1 MELYLNKKND
11 GISVDIDFDELIDQ
25 YGQQLIEAIAK
36 RKKALEEI
44 SGLPDKDFPLLVIKE
59 VRTAASKEN
68 MQKSLQH
75 KLSISEDAAAV
86 LCNTSMSE
94 LYSFEEKLKTLNDAL
109 KTWL

>member
-44 SGLPDKDFPLLVIKE
+44 SGLPDKDFPPCYKGSKNSGFKREYAE
-59 VRTAASKEN
+59 VSSA
-68 MQKSLQH
+68 
-75 KLSISEDAAAV
+75 
-86 LCNTSMSE
+86 
-94 LYSFEEKLKTLNDAL
+94 
-109 KTWL
+109 

>member
-59 VRTAASKEN
+59 ARTAASKRICR
-68 MQKSLQH
+68 SLF
-75 KLSISEDAAAV
+75 SISSVSLRMLLPCFATQA
-86 LCNTSMSE
+86 CRN
-94 LYSFEEKLKTLNDAL
+94 FIPLKRN
-109 KTWL
+109 

>member
-59 VRTAASKEN
+59 ARTAASKEN

-86 LCNTSMSE
+86 LCRC
-94 LYSFEEKLKTLNDAL
+94 
-109 KTWL
+109 

>member
-59 VRTAASKEN
+59 ARTAASKEN
-68 MQKSLQH
+68 MQKVLLRCFPVYVLMWEKKSGRRWDMTIPSLMKHGQP
-75 KLSISEDAAAV
+75 
-86 LCNTSMSE
+86 MMRQRP
-94 LYSFEEKLKTLNDAL
+94 
-109 KTWL
+109 